1 MLFDRVSLRFAL
13 PTLLLILLNLSSKVV
28 ADDSYHS
35 SDCHID
41 GLEDRLRCGYVT
53 VAEDPKKSNG
63 RTINI
68 HYVIV
73 PAVKPLYP
81 AEALLAIAG
90 GPGQSA
96 IDNAALFNQTF
107 SKVRETRDILLI
119 DQRGT
124 GRSNLLSCPED
135 KSLSPLSI
143 DERLF
148 DNLAETKKCLATF
161 DADVAMYNSS
171 FAIHDFEAVRNHL
184 GYTKLHLY
192 GISYGSRMAQ
202 LYMRHYPESLA
213 TVTLD
218 GVVPMQQSVLAVG
231 LSVDRALD
239 GVFDQCESNK
249 DCNEQFPNLRLTLNQ
264 LSDRLENK
272 AIETTVFHPAT
283 GAPATFLLTRD
294 KLLGILRLSMYS
306 PATRSLVPLTI
317 DHTAAGNYQSLLGL
331 YSLTMDGLDMAIGM
345 HNSVACA
352 EDIHRID
359 DDLLAD
365 IKQSYTANAMY
376 QALLESCS
384 IWPTEKVN
392 DSFFAAIESDIPTLL
407 LSGELDPA
415 TPPDW
420 GTLAMEKMTNAKH
433 FVASYAT
440 HGVATQSCGND
451 LVAELIDQ
459 GSLNDLDD
467 DCLSK
472 DYPRGFYLNASTAQA
487 LPNDAVKEDSP

>member
-53 VAEDPKKSNG
+53 VAEDPKKPNG
-63 RTINI
+63 RTIII

-171 FAIHDFEAVRNHL
+171 FAIHDFEAVRNHV

-239 GVFDQCESNK
+239 GVFDQCASNR

-264 LSDRLENK
+264 LTGRLENK

-283 GAPATFLLTRD
+283 GAPTTFLLTRD
-294 KLLGILRLSMYS
+294 KLLGILL
-306 PATRSLVPLTI
+306 AL
-317 DHTAAGNYQSLLGL
+317 
-331 YSLTMDGLDMAIGM
+331 
-345 HNSVACA
+345 
-352 EDIHRID
+352 IHI
-359 DDLLAD
+359 
-365 IKQSYTANAMY
+365 
-376 QALLESCS
+376 
-384 IWPTEKVN
+384 
-392 DSFFAAIESDIPTLL
+392 
-407 LSGELDPA
+407 
-415 TPPDW
+415 
-420 GTLAMEKMTNAKH
+420 
-433 FVASYAT
+433 
-440 HGVATQSCGND
+440 
-451 LVAELIDQ
+451 
-459 GSLNDLDD
+459 
-467 DCLSK
+467 
-472 DYPRGFYLNASTAQA
+472 
-487 LPNDAVKEDSP
+487 